1 MDVVF
6 AVLEHGEQ
14 LLKGAK
20 ETNGKSVKFD
30 VQPSFGIAGEGCKL
44 G

>member
-14 LLKGAK
+14 LLKPLMI
-20 ETNGKSVKFD
+20 T
-30 VQPSFGIAGEGCKL
+30 
-44 G
+44 

>member
-14 LLKGAK
+14 LLKTLHDYLNNLHPAIRLAIEVGVD
-20 ETNGKSVKFD
+20 GGISV
-30 VQPSFGIAGEGCKL
+30 
-44 G
+44 